1 MIAIINEELNE
12 YEQDIR
18 ELLMAFFPGHTFC
31 YEPSDGAFL
40 TLYVKDG
47 YIYTDNGIKSNKLLL
62 TESRRENKSI
72 IKRHLYSIL
81 HEMTGRSLPWG
92 TLTGIRPVKIPEKL
106 MEEGF
111 SDEEIKAKMQ
121 KEYYISDSK
130 ADLVIDIAH
139 REKAVLS
146 RADIRNG
153 WSLYVGIPFCPTTCL
168 YCSFTSYPITKWS
181 DRIDEYLECLKKE
194 LTLLNKV
201 NKAELLSEYGGYISG
216 KELQTIYIG
225 GGTPTAISAEQLD
238 RLLSIIEDTMDLSHV
253 VEFTVESGRPDSITE
268 AKLEVLK
275 KHHIDRISINPQT
288 MNQKTLDIIGRR
300 HTVDDVREAYQIAR
314 DAGLDNI
321 NMDIIIGLPEESR
334 EDVKITLDEIKKMK
348 PDSLTVHAL
357 AVKRAARL
365 NTEGKA
371 WNNLERAG
379 IDEAIQ
385 MTDDSAAIC
394 EELGLKPYYL
404 YRQKNMAGNQENVGY
419 AVPGKENLYNILM
432 MEELHTVIGCGAG
445 SSSKL
450 VIENEDISRYDG
462 NRFRVERFENI
473 KNIAEYLPRIDELM
487 EKRKRFL
494 TFSDKNQ
501 GLA

>member
-1 MIAIINEELNE
+1 M
-12 YEQDIR
+12 
-18 ELLMAFFPGHTFC
+18 
-31 YEPSDGAFL
+31 
-40 TLYVKDG
+40 
-47 YIYTDNGIKSNKLLL
+47 
-62 TESRRENKSI
+62 
-72 IKRHLYSIL
+72 
-81 HEMTGRSLPWG
+81 
-92 TLTGIRPVKIPEKL
+92 
-106 MEEGF
+106 
-111 SDEEIKAKMQ
+111 
-121 KEYYISDSK
+121 
-130 ADLVIDIAH
+130 
-139 REKAVLS
+139 
-146 RADIRNG
+146 
-153 WSLYVGIPFCPTTCL
+153 YVGIPFCPTTCL

-201 NKAELLSEYGGYISG
+201 NKAELLSEYGGYISD